1 MSRQY
6 QDPNY
11 LSGSYTAPYPYPSAS
26 AGQAPTQ
33 HTQPVQYI
41 QPGQPLPISRDNYS
55 DHSSQHGIV
64 SLVFSNIDGLM
75 LSS

>member
-11 LSGSYTAPYPYPSAS
+11 LSGNYTAPYPYPSA
-26 AGQAPTQ
+26 GQAPSQ
-33 HTQPVQYI
+33 HAQPVQFV

-55 DHSSQHGIV
+55 DHPGQHGIV
-64 SLVFSNIDGLM
+64 SLGLVVLM
-75 LSS
+75 D

>member
-11 LSGSYTAPYPYPSAS
+11 LSGNYTAPYPYPSAP
-26 AGQAPTQ
+26 AG
-33 HTQPVQYI
+33 QPVQYI